1 MRLAVAAFAVT
12 SWVSAA
18 VAIAATPSFKVL
30 LRESGVYAVSF
41 EDLTAAGWQGQP
53 IPTDE
58 LGVDSLGEPVPIH
71 VRGGED
77 GFFGPGDAIE
87 LVGRHLPGE
96 RSWFAEETA
105 WAVYWVRLGGG
116 GLRYVDVP
124 AKASGKSCALEV
136 RQHLEEDRLLL
147 RFAPRLGDIEPW
159 MWSRVSF
166 FPQDQ
171 FELPLEL
178 ADLDRSSAQPL
189 TITGQ
194 LRGWSTPRLAEGEPT
209 HIVTAA
215 LDGAEQAR
223 VEFEGQELAEFV
235 LRRPA
240 AELPEQVK
248 LSVTSPRRMDEKDN
262 PIVDVSLLNWIE
274 LSYPHDR
281 SVRYAQRELFAR
293 ADESCRSLD
302 FMVREAERIAVFG
315 ATQRAAGVPRRE
327 QFGVTFR
334 TPEASVWVVRD
345 GAFHRPA
352 VVELDQPSDLR
363 SRSRQADYLMITH
376 PSLRLETEHLADVHR
391 RRGLSV
397 EVVDVEEI
405 FDEFS
410 FGVVDPKAIRSF
422 LHHTATS
429 WVAPVPRFVL
439 LVGDA
444 SWDAR
449 NEELDDQRYADMTWA
464 TFEREGFNKIPATP
478 HPRRPTLGHRNLI
491 PTYRWAS
498 SDGHAASDHYFVDFD
513 EDGSPEMAIGRLPV
527 SEPDEV
533 RGIVSKIRGYLAGPP
548 VGPWRRHVLWL
559 VNEEA
564 GFQRQTDNLAGAMA
578 ERGLGGS
585 KIYPKPEEASNE
597 LHQGAIRQ
605 AIDEGQLMVHFVG
618 HGGRFIWR
626 TGPPDPRKNHDL
638 FTLDDLDA
646 LAPNDKLPVIL
657 SMTCYSAPFDHPT
670 ADSIGERFLR
680 LPDRGAIAV
689 FGASWRYSPSQRVS
703 ERLMNGLLEEDSLGE
718 ALRVTKAEFSRNK
731 AFVMMFNLIGDP
743 ALPLARPADTLHPAL
758 VADDIRVDVPWQE
771 PGTRVLFEAFDAS
784 GNVLAREELQDP
796 SPVVWRLPQAISA
809 ERVGIYAWNE
819 AARRDAAGALDLRET
834 PAEAV
839 AELAP
844 KESN

>member
-1 MRLAVAAFAVT
+1 MRLVVAAFVFA
-12 SWVSAA
+12 SLVSGS
-18 VAIAATPSFKVL
+18 VATAATPSFKVL
-30 LRESGVYAVSF
+30 LRESGVYAVTF

-53 IPTDE
+53 IPAAD
-58 LGVDSLGEPVPIH
+58 LGVDSLGQAVPIH

-77 GFFGPGDAIE
+77 GTFGPGDAIE
-87 LVGRHLPGE
+87 FVGRHLRGE

-105 WAVYWVRLGGG
+105 WVVYWVRLGGG
-116 GLRYVDVP
+116 GLRYVEAP
-124 AKASGKSCALEV
+124 MQAAAEPCALEV

-171 FELPLEL
+171 FQLPLEL
-178 ADLDRSSAQPL
+178 ADLDRTSEDPVL
-189 TITGQ
+189 IRGE
-194 LRGWSTPRLAEGEPT
+194 LRGWSTPRLPEGVPT
-209 HIVTAA
+209 HVVTAA
-215 LDGAEQAR
+215 LDGAEPSR
-223 VEFEGQELAEFV
+223 VEFQGQDLAELV

-240 AELPEQVK
+240 AELPEQVTFT
-248 LSVTSPRRMDEKDN
+248 LTSPRRIDEKDN
-262 PIVDVSLLNWIE
+262 PIVDVSLLNWLE
-274 LSYPHDR
+274 LRYPHDR

-293 ADESCRSLD
+293 SDEGCRSLALE
-302 FMVREAERIAVFG
+302 VREAEQIVVFG
-315 ATQRAAGVPRRE
+315 ATQRAEVAPLGQQVGVR
-327 QFGVTFR
+327 FR
-334 TPEASVWVVRD
+334 APEPAVWVVRD
-345 GAFHRPA
+345 GAFHRPP
-352 VVELDQPSDLR
+352 VVELDRPSDLR

-376 PSLRLETEHLADVHR
+376 RSLRLETEQLADIPR

-410 FGVVDPKAIRSF
+410 FGIVDPKAIRSF
-422 LHHTATS
+422 LQHSSTS
-429 WVAPVPRFVL
+429 WATPSPRFVL

-464 TFEREGFNKIPATP
+464 ANERRAFNKIPATP

-578 ERGLGGS
+578 GLGLGGS

-597 LHQGAIRQ
+597 LHQGAIRE
-605 AIDEGQLMVHFVG
+605 AIDEGQLLVHFVG

-646 LAPNDKLPVIL
+646 LEPNDKLPVIL

-680 LPDRGAIAV
+680 LPGRGAIAV

-703 ERLMNGLLEEDSLGE
+703 ERLMTGLLEEDSLGE
-718 ALRVTKAEFSRNK
+718 ALRVTKAEFSRSK

-743 ALPLARPADTLHPAL
+743 ALPLARPTDALVPAL
-758 VADDIRVDVPWQE
+758 LAEEVQVELPWQE
-771 PGTRVLFEAFDAS
+771 AGTRVLFEAFDAR
-784 GNVLAREELQDP
+784 GNVLAREELEDP
-796 SPVVWRLPQAISA
+796 SPVAWRLPAGIVA
-809 ERVGIYAWNE
+809 DRVGVYAWNE
-819 AARRDAAGALDLRET
+819 ALRRDAVGGLELPDPTAET
-834 PAEAV
+834 V

-844 KESN
+844 KENP